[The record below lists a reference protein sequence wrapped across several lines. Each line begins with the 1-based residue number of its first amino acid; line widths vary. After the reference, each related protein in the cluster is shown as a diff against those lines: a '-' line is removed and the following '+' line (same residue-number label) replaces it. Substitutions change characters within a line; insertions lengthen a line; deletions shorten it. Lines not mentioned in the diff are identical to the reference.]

1 MLSSNVST
9 EEALALVL
17 EKTPE
22 LKEREEL
29 PLTEALH
36 RVLAEDILARVS
48 HPEVANSAIDGYAAR
63 AADTQGASPDH
74 PVRLRVIGEAPAGK
88 PFPGRLGPG
97 EAVAIYTGA
106 PLPEGA
112 DAVVAVEDTR
122 REGETVLLFTPASP
136 KDIRPAG
143 DDYRKGEV
151 VLKKGTFLTPGR
163 IGLAAGAGHP
173 RLPVVRKP
181 RVAILSTGDEVAE
194 PGEPLPPG
202 GVYNSNSYAVA
213 GLVTEAGGEP
223 VLLGRVPD
231 DRAALK
237 EKLTAGGYDLVVT
250 TGGVSMGEYDLV
262 RKLLEEEGEIYFWKI
277 LQRPGGPPI
286 FARFADTLVFGLPG
300 NPVSAMVVFF
310 LYVRPM
316 LFRMLGRS
324 DPPYRRVQAVAA
336 DPFKGAGVKTAF
348 RRAVLEYNPEVF
360 GGFVAHTTGNQ
371 SSGVLKSMAQAN
383 ALVVVP
389 PETRVAPGDEVETIV
404 LRPEELG
411 AL

>member
-1 MLSSNVST
+1 MRESVT
-9 EEALALVL
+9 VEEALALVL

-22 LKEREEL
+22 IQEREVL

-36 RVLAEDILARVS
+36 RVLAEDVLARVS

-63 AADTQGASPDH
+63 AADTQGASPDR

-88 PFPGRLGPG
+88 PFPGRIGPG

-122 REGETVLLFTPASP
+122 REGDTVLLFAPASP

-151 VLKKGTFLTPGR
+151 VLKKGALLTPGR
-163 IGLAAGAGHP
+163 VGIAAGAGHP
-173 RLPVVRKP
+173 RLTVVRRP

-213 GLVTEAGGEP
+213 GLVAEAGGEP

-231 DRAALK
+231 DRAALR

-277 LQRPGGPPI
+277 LQRPGGPPV
-286 FARFADTLVFGLPG
+286 FARLGRTLVFGLPG

-348 RRAVLEYNPEVF
+348 RRAVLEYDPEVF

-371 SSGVLKSMAQAN
+371 SSGVLKSMALAN

-389 PETRVAPGDEVETIV
+389 PETRVAPGDEVEAIV

-411 AL
+411 AA

>member
-1 MLSSNVST
+1 MRESVSV

-17 EKTPE
+17 EKTPVIG
-22 LKEREEL
+22 EREER
-29 PLTEALH
+29 PLVEALH
-36 RVLAEDILARVS
+36 RVLAEDLRARVS
-48 HPEVANSAIDGYAAR
+48 HPEVDNSAIDGYAAR
-63 AADTQGASPDH
+63 AADTQGASPDR

-122 REGETVLLFTPASP
+122 REGETVLLFAPASP

-151 VLKKGTFLTPGR
+151 VLRKGTFLTPGR

-213 GLVTEAGGEP
+213 GLVAEAGGEP
-223 VLLGRVPD
+223 MLLGRVPD
-231 DRAALK
+231 QREALK
-237 EKLTAGGYDLVVT
+237 ERLTAGRPDLVVT

-262 RKLLEEEGEIYFWKI
+262 RKVLEDEGEVYFWKI
-277 LQRPGGPPI
+277 LQRPGGPPV
-286 FARFADTLVFGLPG
+286 FARLDDTLVFGLPG

-316 LFRMLGRS
+316 LFQMLGRS
-324 DPPYRRVQAVAA
+324 DPPYRRVRAVAA

-348 RRAVLEYNPEVF
+348 RRAVLAYDPEVF

-371 SSGVLKSMAQAN
+371 SSGVLKSMALAN

-389 PETRVAPGDEVETIV
+389 PETRIAPGDEVEAIV

-411 AL
+411 AR